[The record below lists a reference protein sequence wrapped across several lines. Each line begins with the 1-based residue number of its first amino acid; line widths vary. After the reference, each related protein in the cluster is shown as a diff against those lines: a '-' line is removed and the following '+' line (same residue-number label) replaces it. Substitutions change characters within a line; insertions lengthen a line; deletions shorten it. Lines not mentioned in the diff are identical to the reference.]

1 MRDITLLINV
11 HIVKA
16 VVFPVVMYVC
26 ESWTIKNAEHGRIDA
41 FKLWCWRRLLKR
53 PLDSKKIKPINPKW
67 NQPWIFI
74 WRTDAEAEAPILW
87 PLDAESRLIG
97 NDADAGKDWRQE
109 KWMGWQRIRS
119 LDGITDSM
127 YMSLSKLWDL
137 VKDRELWHA
146 AIHGVAKSDMTY
158 WLNNSHRWLI
168 KSIFKI
174 WLKIEFLTSLVTVHM
189 LNSPRVASGYCVG

>member
-1 MRDITLLINV
+1 M
-11 HIVKA
+11 VK
-16 VVFPVVMYVC
+16 YGC
-26 ESWTIKNAEHGRIDA
+26 ESWTVKKAGSWRIDA

-168 KSIFKI
+168 KSVFKI